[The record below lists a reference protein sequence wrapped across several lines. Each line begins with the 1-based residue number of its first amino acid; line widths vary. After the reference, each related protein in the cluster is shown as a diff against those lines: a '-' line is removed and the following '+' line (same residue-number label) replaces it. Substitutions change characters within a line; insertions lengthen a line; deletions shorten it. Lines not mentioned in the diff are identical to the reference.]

1 MGLVAREMGASC
13 APALKLNLSRFPK
26 PVRARTGFLPRSMH
40 LLDLLES
47 HPALAKIAFKAH
59 AQKPAISRI
68 SHLPSAAWAPLA
80 AYLSRKTDKTIVLIA
95 PTSESGD
102 SAIFD
107 LASLQDENDP
117 EPLFFPSPDR
127 AVLDDD
133 DDRNATQDRLAVLD
147 ALHGKGR
154 ALVVTT
160 ANALAH
166 PTLPVKE
173 LIQGYDEL
181 EIGGKL
187 TRDDFLLHLAES
199 GYERADEVEVP
210 GQFAV
215 RGGLID
221 FYPPAGGTPI
231 RLELF
236 GDEIDSLRAFDVES
250 QRSTDKLTNV
260 RLTPPREL
268 HYSVSKGEEIAQLVQ
283 SALDA
288 KVEYLKAFP
297 DEIEGLKRK
306 FGREIEA
313 LMSGAYFRGVERYRG
328 LIYPQHPTLF
338 DHLPPGSLILWADPD
353 RCASQIERLL
363 DENAAFHEDD
373 VLPLPPS
380 LLSFKDLQIAAEKF
394 NRFEI
399 RVGEDELD
407 DFSLDVRL
415 PPAFSGKLDAL
426 AAFVKERQSEGKTI
440 VCATSHARRSREILA
455 DQGVPHVL
463 LIDEVQHAEKGSV
476 LVMPKRL
483 SNGFLWNDT
492 VVLCDAEMFG
502 WQTFQP
508 RISARARKKKQ
519 AAASKFSGESS
530 PLTQLADLKA
540 GDFVV
545 HVNHGIARYGG
556 VVQRELGGA
565 INEYL
570 ALEYDGQD
578 RLFVPVGQLDRIQ
591 KYLGSDASV
600 PALTPLKGGAWEKAK
615 SKAKEEAFKAAQEL
629 AVLYAKRERAVKNP
643 MAPDTMWQREM
654 ESSFPFE
661 ETPSQLQAI
670 KDTKSDM
677 ETARPMDRLVC
688 GDVGFGK
695 TEVAVRAAFKAV
707 QDGRQ
712 VAILVPTTVLA
723 QQHYQTFSERMA
735 AYPTR
740 VEVVSRFKTPSEVRK
755 VMEDLKIGAVDIV
768 VGTHRLLQKDVEFKN
783 LGLVVVDEEQR
794 FGVLQKERLKE
805 LRAEVDILTMS
816 ATPIPRT
823 LQMALGG
830 LREISLITDPPQGRL
845 AIRTY
850 VMPMREQTLKAAIE
864 RELEREGQVYYVHNR
879 VDSIAHVANTLQKL
893 VPQARIGVGHGQMAD
908 EDLEQVFL
916 DFMHGR
922 TDILLATTIIENGI
936 DLANANTIICDH
948 ADRLGLSQMYQLR
961 GRVGRSTRQAYAYF
975 FSSSRGKLAKDAED
989 RFNALQENT
998 ELGAG
1003 FRIAMRD
1010 LEIRGSGDVLGLK
1023 QSGTIAAVGMD
1034 LYSQYLAEAVAK
1046 SRGVKNKFERKEEL
1060 PEVDLPVPSYL
1071 PTEYVKDETERL
1083 NLYRKMANSRDL
1095 DAVEAIREELRDRF
1109 GPLPPPAFNALRI
1122 LKIRVWLLKGYL
1134 RGITKGPE
1142 EVLIRLKPGDTFAE
1156 SDLSGAYM
1164 ILNAKDKNAR
1174 QHLSV
1179 RRLEGLALNTR
1190 ALGAPQ
1196 VMKTIEILAE
1206 SLAEIRAL
1214 RLEK

>member
-1 MGLVAREMGASC
+1 
-13 APALKLNLSRFPK
+13 
-26 PVRARTGFLPRSMH
+26 MH

-47 HPALAKIAFKAH
+47 HPVLPKIVFKAH
-59 AQKPAISRI
+59 SQKPLSTRI
-68 SHLPSAAWAPLA
+68 SHAPGAAWAPLA
-80 AYLSRKTDKTIVLIA
+80 AYLSRKTEKIVILVA
-95 PTSESGD
+95 PTAESGD
-102 SAIFD
+102 NAIYD
-107 LASLQDENDP
+107 LNALRDESDP
-117 EPLFFPSPDR
+117 EPLFFPAPDR
-127 AVLDDD
+127 AVLDED

-147 ALHGKGR
+147 ALHGKTR

-160 ANALAH
+160 AIALAH

-173 LIQGYDEL
+173 LIHGYDEL
-181 EIGGKL
+181 EVGGKL
-187 TRDDFLLHLAES
+187 QRDDFILHLAES
-199 GYERADEVEVP
+199 GYERVEEVEVP

-215 RGGLID
+215 RGGLVD

-250 QRSTDKLTNV
+250 QRSTEKLKHV

-268 HYSVSKGEEIAQLVQ
+268 HFSVSRGQEIAAQVQ
-283 SALDA
+283 AALD
-288 KVEYLKAFP
+288 LKTELLKSFP
-297 DEIEGLKRK
+297 DEVEALKRK
-306 FGREIEA
+306 FGREIEH
-313 LMSGAYFRGVERYRG
+313 LKNGTYFRGLERYRG

-338 DHLPPGSLILWADPD
+338 SHLPPGSLILWADPS
-353 RCASQIERLL
+353 RCESQIARLNE
-363 DENAAFHEDD
+363 ENAAFHEDD
-373 VLPLPPS
+373 VLTLPAS
-380 LLSFKDLQIAAEKF
+380 LLSFEDLQKEASAF
-394 NRFEI
+394 GRFEI
-399 RVGEDELD
+399 RPSEDDLD
-407 DFSLDVRL
+407 DFSLDIHL

-426 AAFVKERQSEGKTI
+426 ASYVKERQNEGKTI
-440 VCATSHARRSREILA
+440 VCATSHARRAREILA
-455 DQGVPHVL
+455 DQGVAHVN
-463 LIDEVQHAEKGSV
+463 LIDEIPHAEKGSV
-476 LVMPKRL
+476 LVMPRRL
-483 SNGFLWNDT
+483 SAGFLWHQT
-492 VVLCDAEMFG
+492 TVLCDAEMFG

-508 RISARARKKKQ
+508 RISARARKKKK
-519 AAASKFSGESS
+519 AAESRFSKDSS
-530 PLTQLADLKA
+530 PLSRLADLKA

-565 INEYL
+565 VNEYL
-570 ALEYDGQD
+570 ALEYDGAD
-578 RLFVPVGQLDRIQ
+578 RLYVPVGQLDRIQ
-591 KYLGSDASV
+591 KYLGSDAAV
-600 PALTPLKGGAWEKAK
+600 PSLTPLRGGAWEKAK
-615 SKAKEEAFKAAQEL
+615 SKAREEAFKAAQEL
-629 AVLYAKRERAVKNP
+629 ALLYAKREKAVKTP
-643 MAPDTMWQREM
+643 IAPDTMWQREM
-654 ESSFPFE
+654 ESAFPFE

-670 KDTKSDM
+670 KDAKSDM

-723 QQHYQTFSERMA
+723 QQHFQTFSERMA

-740 VEVVSRFKTPSEVRK
+740 VEVISRFKTPSEIKK
-755 VMEDLKIGAVDIV
+755 VLEDVKIGSVDIV

-845 AIRTY
+845 PIRTY

-879 VDSIAHVANTLQKL
+879 VDSIGYVANNLQKL
-893 VPQARIGVGHGQMAD
+893 LPQARIGVGHGQMGD
-908 EDLEQVFL
+908 EELEQVFL

-922 TDILLATTIIENGI
+922 TQILLATTIIENGI
-936 DLANANTIICDH
+936 DLPNANTIICDH

-975 FSSSRGKLAKDAED
+975 FSSSRGKLNADAED
-989 RFNALQENT
+989 RFAALQENT
-998 ELGAG
+998 DLGAG

-1023 QSGTIAAVGMD
+1023 QSGTIAAVGME
-1034 LYSQYLAEAVAK
+1034 LYSQFLAEAVAK
-1046 SRGVKNKFERKEEL
+1046 SRGVKNRFERKEEL

-1071 PTEYVKDETERL
+1071 PTEYVPHETERL
-1083 NLYRKMANSRDL
+1083 NLYRKMANSRDME
-1095 DAVEAIREELRDRF
+1095 DVEAIREELRDRF
-1109 GPLPPPAFNALRI
+1109 GPLPPPAFNAMRI
-1122 LKIRVWLLKGYL
+1122 LKIRILLLQAYL
-1134 RGITKGPE
+1134 RGITKGPD

-1156 SDLSGAYM
+1156 TDLSGAYAA
-1164 ILNAKDKNAR
+1164 LQSKDKTAR
-1174 QHLSV
+1174 QHISL
-1179 RRLEGLALNTR
+1179 RKLEGLALNTR

-1196 VMKTIEILAE
+1196 ILRIVEVLAE
-1206 SLAEIRAL
+1206 SLAEIRAE

>member
-1 MGLVAREMGASC
+1 M
-13 APALKLNLSRFPK
+13 NL
-26 PVRARTGFLPRSMH
+26 LE
-40 LLDLLES
+40 LLES
-47 HPALAKIAFKAH
+47 HPVLPKIVFKAQ
-59 AQKPAISRI
+59 AQKPATQRVSQ
-68 SHLPSAAWAPLA
+68 LPSAAWAPLV
-80 AYLSRKTDKTIVLIA
+80 AYLARKTGKTVVLVA
-95 PTSESGD
+95 PTAESGD
-102 SAIFD
+102 NCLFD
-107 LASLQDENDP
+107 LTALQDESDP
-117 EPLFFPSPDR
+117 EPLFFPAPDR
-127 AVLDDD
+127 AVLDGD

-147 ALHGKGR
+147 ALHGKTR

-160 ANALAH
+160 ATALAH

-173 LIQGYDEL
+173 LIHGYDEL
-181 EIGGKL
+181 EVGGL
-187 TRDDFLLHLAES
+187 LGRDDFILHLAES

-250 QRSTDKLTNV
+250 QRSSEKLKSV

-268 HYSVSKGEEIAQLVQ
+268 FVSISTGEKIAAQVQ
-283 SALDA
+283 EALDQ
-288 KVEYLKAFP
+288 KVELLKAFP
-297 DEIEGLKRK
+297 DEVEELKKR

-313 LMSGAYFRGVERYRG
+313 LQTGAYFRGIERYRG

-338 DHLPPGSLILWADPD
+338 DHLPPGSLVIWADPE
-353 RCASQIERLL
+353 RAANQIERLG

-380 LLSFKDLQIAAEKF
+380 ILSLEELQKSAAGF
-394 NRFEI
+394 TRFEI
-399 RVGEDELD
+399 RVGEDD
-407 DFSLDVRL
+407 DSDFALDVRL

-426 AAFVKERQSEGKTI
+426 ASFVKERQAEGKII
-440 VCATSHARRSREILA
+440 VCATSHARRAREILA
-455 DQGVPHVL
+455 DQGVPHVH
-463 LIDEVQHAEKGSV
+463 LIDELNKAERGSV

-483 SNGFLWNDT
+483 SNGFLWGET

-508 RISARARKKKQ
+508 RISARARKKKK
-519 AAASKFSGESS
+519 AAQSKFSGDSS
-530 PLTQLADLKA
+530 PLSKLADLKA

-565 INEYL
+565 VNEYL
-570 ALEYDGQD
+570 ALEYNGDD

-591 KYLGSDASV
+591 KYLGSDAAV
-600 PALTPLKGGAWEKAK
+600 PSLTPLRGGAWEKAK

-629 AVLYAKRERAVKNP
+629 AVLYAKREKAVKVP
-643 MAPDTMWQREM
+643 VAPDSMWQREM

-661 ETPSQLQAI
+661 ETTSQLQAI
-670 KDTKSDM
+670 KDAKNDM
-677 ETARPMDRLVC
+677 ESARPMDRLVC

-712 VAILVPTTVLA
+712 VAVLVPTTVLA

-794 FGVLQKERLKE
+794 FGVMQKERLKE

-845 AIRTY
+845 PIRTY

-864 RELEREGQVYYVHNR
+864 RELEREGQVFYVHNR

-975 FSSSRGKLAKDAED
+975 FSSSRGKLNADAED
-989 RFNALQENT
+989 RFAALEENT

-1023 QSGTIAAVGMD
+1023 QSGTIAAVGME

-1046 SRGVKNKFERKEEL
+1046 SRGVKNKYERKEEL
-1060 PEVDLPVPSYL
+1060 PEVDLPVPSFL
-1071 PTEYVKDETERL
+1071 PTEYVGEETERL
-1083 NLYRKMANSRDL
+1083 NLYRKMANARELED
-1095 DAVEAIREELRDRF
+1095 VEAIREELRDRF

-1142 EVLIRLKPGDTFAE
+1142 EVLIRLKPGDIFAD
-1156 SDLSGAYM
+1156 SDLSGAYAA
-1164 ILNAKDKNAR
+1164 LQQKDKTAR
-1174 QHLSV
+1174 QHLSL
-1179 RRLEGLALNTR
+1179 RKLEGLALNTR

-1196 VMKTIEILAE
+1196 VMRIVEILAE
-1206 SLAEIRAL
+1206 SLAEIRAA

>member
-1 MGLVAREMGASC
+1 
-13 APALKLNLSRFPK
+13 
-26 PVRARTGFLPRSMH
+26 MH
-40 LLDLLES
+40 LLDLLET
-47 HPALAKIAFKAH
+47 HPVLPKIAFKAH
-59 AQKPAISRI
+59 SQKPATQRI
-68 SHLPSAAWAPLA
+68 SHLPSAAWAPFV
-80 AYLSRKTDKTIVLIA
+80 AYLSRKTERTILLVA
-95 PTSESGD
+95 PTAESGD
-102 SAIFD
+102 SALYD
-107 LASLQDENDP
+107 LTALRDEHDP
-117 EPLFFPSPDR
+117 EPLFFPAPDR
-127 AVLDDD
+127 AVLDED
-133 DDRNATQDRLAVLD
+133 DDRNATQDRLSVLD
-147 ALHGKGR
+147 ALHGKER
-154 ALVVTT
+154 CLVVTT
-160 ANALAH
+160 ATALAH
-166 PTLPVKE
+166 PTLPVQE
-173 LIQGYDEL
+173 LVHGYDEL
-181 EIGGKL
+181 EVGGKL
-187 TRDDFLLHLAES
+187 DRDDFILHLAES
-199 GYERADEVEVP
+199 GYERVEEVEVP

-215 RGGLID
+215 RGGLVD

-250 QRSTDKLTNV
+250 QRSTEKLKTI

-268 HYSVSKGEEIAQLVQ
+268 YISLSKGKEIAAEVQ
-283 SALDA
+283 AALDA
-288 KVEYLKAFP
+288 KVEILKAFP
-297 DEIEGLKRK
+297 DEVEALKRK
-306 FGREIEA
+306 FNREIESLKNA
-313 LMSGAYFRGVERYRG
+313 AYFRGVERYRG

-338 DHLPPGSLILWADPD
+338 DHLPAGTLVIWADPD
-353 RCASQIERLL
+353 RSRAQIERLNE
-363 DENAAFHEDD
+363 ENAAFHEDD
-373 VLPLPPS
+373 VLALPPS
-380 LLSFKDLQIAAEKF
+380 LLGYAELEKAAAAF
-394 NRFEI
+394 NRFEV
-399 RVGEDELD
+399 RVGEDDLD
-407 DFSLDVRL
+407 SFSMDIHL

-426 AAFVKERQSEGKTI
+426 AGFVKERQTEGKI
-440 VCATSHARRSREILA
+440 VVCATSHARRAREILA
-455 DQGVPHVL
+455 DHGVRHVN
-463 LIDEVQHAEKGSV
+463 LIDEMPKAEKGAV

-483 SNGFLWNDT
+483 TGGFLWGDT
-492 VVLCDAEMFG
+492 TVLCDSEMFG

-508 RISARARKKKQ
+508 RISARARKKKK
-519 AAASKFSGESS
+519 AAESKFSKDSS
-530 PLTQLADLKA
+530 PLARLADLKA

-545 HVNHGIARYGG
+545 HINHGIARYGG

-565 INEYL
+565 VNEYL
-570 ALEYDGQD
+570 ALEYEGAD
-578 RLFVPVGQLDRIQ
+578 RLYVPVGQLDRIQ
-591 KYLGSDASV
+591 KYLGSDAAV
-600 PALTPLKGGAWEKAK
+600 PALTPLRGGAWEKAK
-615 SKAKEEAFKAAQEL
+615 AKAKEEAFKAAQEL
-629 AVLYAKRERAVKNP
+629 AVLYAKREKATKVPNP
-643 MAPDTMWQREM
+643 PDTMWQREM
-654 ESSFPFE
+654 ESAFPYE

-677 ETARPMDRLVC
+677 EQPRPMDRLVC

-695 TEVAVRAAFKAV
+695 TEVAVRSAFKAV

-740 VEVVSRFKTPSEVRK
+740 VEVVSRFKTPSEVKK
-755 VMEDLKIGAVDIV
+755 VLEDVKLGSVDII

-845 AIRTY
+845 PIRTY

-879 VDSIAHVANTLQKL
+879 VDSIAHVANSLQKL
-893 VPQARIGVGHGQMAD
+893 LPQARIGVGHGQMGD
-908 EDLEQVFL
+908 EELEQVFL
-916 DFMHGR
+916 DFMHHR

-936 DLANANTIICDH
+936 DLPNANTIICDH

-975 FSSSRGKLAKDAED
+975 FSSSRGKLNADAED
-989 RFNALQENT
+989 RFAALEENSD
-998 ELGAG
+998 LGAG

-1023 QSGTIAAVGMD
+1023 QSGTIAAVGME
-1034 LYSQYLAEAVAK
+1034 LYSQFLAEAVAK
-1046 SRGVKNKFERKEEL
+1046 SRGEKSRYERKEEL

-1071 PTEYVKDETERL
+1071 PVEYIPDETERL
-1083 NLYRKMANSRDL
+1083 NLYRKMANARDL
-1095 DAVEAIREELRDRF
+1095 EDVEGVREELRDRF
-1109 GPLPPPAFNALRI
+1109 GPLPPPAFNSLRI
-1122 LKIRVWLLKGYL
+1122 LKIRVLLLKGYL

-1156 SDLSGAYM
+1156 SDLAQTYAA
-1164 ILNAKDKNAR
+1164 LQAKDKTAR
-1174 QHLSV
+1174 QHISL
-1179 RRLEGLALNTR
+1179 RKLEGLVLNTR

-1196 VMKTIEILAE
+1196 VLRIVDILVEALAE
-1206 SLAEIRAL
+1206 VRAA